1 MKKLLALLL
10 ALLMCTACLAACGE
24 EPVVEDEPVLA
35 DAVAYLNSLYKDA
48 TPSTPSDYDLVGTI
62 MINSVPFAVT
72 WAVDTDVITIK
83 ESTTAGFYTVDVPDK
98 NDAELAYVLT
108 ATVAD
113 AAGATESKSFNRTMP
128 VVDKSSIVSEPQAD
142 TAYKFYMVQAN
153 VGQTLYATHELQDN
167 KYIKSTADAAAA
179 PDFFAEKVDGGFKFY
194 TLIDN
199 VKNYVTGSTTKSE
212 DGKVSKY
219 LNYSAEGTVWTY
231 VADVNAWVCTVDGTE
246 YVVGTYSSYNTFCIS
261 ESSYITPDNTG
272 KTQFPAGVIA
282 KADAESA
289 APAETPDVYT
299 TPADIV
305 NAAYALAEDAV
316 LSAGEKYT
324 LTGVITA
331 VNSAYSEQYGN
342 ITVTITVADM
352 TDKPLECYRLKGE
365 GADKIQVGDN
375 ITVTGIIK
383 NYKGKVEF
391 DAGCTLDA
399 YQTAEQIV
407 TAAYALEQGK
417 SLENKATLT
426 GVITAV
432 NTPYSEQ
439 YKNVTVTIKVGDMAD
454 KLIECFRLKGEGAD
468 TIKEGDTI
476 TVYGELTNYN
486 GKIEFNSGCIL
497 LAVAGAEAEGEA
509 EEPAAPA
516 VPTETTPIATLAAMT
531 EASTESFLVKGKVSE
546 VKNTTYGNLY
556 IQDEAGNTLY
566 IYGLYDATGA
576 VRYDAMA
583 ADAQPQVGDT
593 ITVLGPI
600 SIYKETPQLANA
612 KLIACE

>member
-1 MKKLLALLL
+1 MKKLFALLL
-10 ALLMCTACLAACGE
+10 AMLMCLGCLAACGE
-24 EPVVEDEPVLA
+24 DTVDENAPALA
-35 DAVAYLNSLYKDA
+35 DAVTYLNSLYKDA
-48 TPSTPSDYDLVGTI
+48 AESTPVDYDVVGKI
-62 MINSVPFAVT
+62 MINSVEFGVT
-72 WAVDTDVITIK
+72 WTVDNEAIAIK

-98 NDAELAYVLT
+98 NDAEMPYVLT
-108 ATVAD
+108 ATVTD
-113 AAGATESKSFNRTMP
+113 AAGNSESKSFNRSVP
-128 VVDKSSIVSEPQAD
+128 VVDTSSIVSNPEAD

-167 KYIKSTADAAAA
+167 KYIKSTADAKAA
-179 PDFFAEKVDGGFKFY
+179 PDFFAEAAEGGFKFY
-194 TLIDN
+194 TLIDDA
-199 VKNYVTGSTTKSE
+199 KNYVTGSTVKAE

-231 VADVNAWVCTVDGTE
+231 VADVNAWTTVIDGTE

-261 ESSYITPDNTG
+261 ESSYITAENTG
-272 KTQFPAGVIA
+272 KTQFPAGLIA

-289 APAETPDVYT
+289 APAEGPEVYT
-299 TPADIV
+299 NAADIV

-342 ITVTITVADM
+342 VTVTITVADM
-352 TDKPLECYRLKGE
+352 ADKPIECFRLKGE

-399 YQTAEQIV
+399 YKTAETIV
-407 TAAYALEQGK
+407 TEAYALEAGN
-417 SLENKATLT
+417 SLAEKYTLT
-426 GVITAV
+426 GVITTV

-439 YKNVTVTIKVGDMAD
+439 YGNVTVTIQVGDMAD

-486 GKIEFNSGCIL
+486 GKIEFNSGCVL
-497 LAVAGAEAEGEA
+497 V
-509 EEPAAPA
+509 PAAQ
-516 VPTETTPIATLAAMT
+516 T
-531 EASTESFLVKGKVSE
+531 EA
-546 VKNTTYGNLY
+546 
-556 IQDEAGNTLY
+556 
-566 IYGLYDATGA
+566 
-576 VRYDAMA
+576 
-583 ADAQPQVGDT
+583 
-593 ITVLGPI
+593 
-600 SIYKETPQLANA
+600 
-612 KLIACE
+612 

>member
-1 MKKLLALLL
+1 MKKLFALLL
-10 ALLMCTACLAACGE
+10 AMLMCMSCLAACGD
-24 EPVVEDEPVLA
+24 EPVVIEGPTLD
-35 DAVAYLNSLYKDA
+35 DAAAYLYNLYKDGA
-48 TPSTPSDYDLVGTI
+48 VSTPSDYDVAGKILI
-62 MINSVPFAVT
+62 DSVPFTVT
-72 WAVDTDVITIK
+72 WTVDNTAILIE
-83 ESTTAGFYTVDVPDK
+83 ESATAGFYTVNVPDK
-98 NDAELAYVLT
+98 NEAEMPYVLT
-108 ATVAD
+108 ATVSD
-113 AAGATESKSFNRTMP
+113 AEGNTTTKTFNRSMP
-128 VVDKSSIVSEPQAD
+128 VVDKSSIVSNPEAD
-142 TAYKFYMVQAN
+142 TAYKFFMAQAN

-167 KYIKSTADAAAA
+167 KYIKSTADAKAA
-179 PDFFAEKVDGGFKFY
+179 PDFFAEAADGGFKFY
-194 TLIDN
+194 TLIDGA
-199 VKNYVTGSTTKSE
+199 KNYVTASTTKSE

-231 VADVNAWVCTVDGTE
+231 VAEVNAWTTTVDGTE

-261 ESSYITPDNTG
+261 ESSYINAENTG
-272 KTQFPAGVIA
+272 KTQFPAGLVP

-289 APAETPDVYT
+289 APAEGPEVYKT
-299 TPADIV
+299 AADIV

-342 ITVTITVADM
+342 VTVTITVADM
-352 TDKPLECYRLKGE
+352 TDKPIECFRLKGE

-375 ITVTGIIK
+375 ITVTGVIK

-432 NTPYSEQ
+432 NTPYREQ
-439 YKNVTVTIKVGDMAD
+439 YKNVTVTIKVGEMAD

-486 GKIEFNSGCIL
+486 GKIEFNSGCVL
-497 LAVAGAEAEGEA
+497 LAVAGAEGET

-516 VPTETTPIATLAAMT
+516 VPTETTPIAALAAMT

-583 ADAQPQVGDT
+583 ADDQPQVGDT

>member
-10 ALLMCTACLAACGE
+10 AMLMCMACLAACGE

-62 MINSVPFAVT
+62 MINAIPFAVT
-72 WAVDTDVITIK
+72 WTVDTDVITIK
-83 ESTTAGFYTVDVPDK
+83 ASETAGFYTVDVPDK

-108 ATVAD
+108 ATVTD

-128 VVDKSSIVSEPQAD
+128 VVDKSSIVSNPEAD

-167 KYIKSTADAAAA
+167 KYIKSTTDAAAA

-199 VKNYVTGSTTKSE
+199 VKNYVTASTTKSE

-231 VADVNAWVCTVDGTE
+231 VADVNAWTTVVDGTE

-272 KTQFPAGVIA
+272 KTQFPAGVIG
-282 KADAESA
+282 KADAEAA
-289 APAETPDVYT
+289 APAEGPEVYKT
-299 TPADIV
+299 ETDIV
-305 NAAYALAEDAV
+305 NAAYELAEDAV

-331 VNSAYSEQYGN
+331 VNSAYSEQYKN
-342 ITVTITVADM
+342 VTVTITVAGM
-352 TDKPLECYRLKGE
+352 ADKAIECYRLKGE

-399 YQTAEQIV
+399 YQTAAQIV
-407 TAAYALEQGK
+407 EAAYALEEGK

-426 GVITAV
+426 GVITTV
-432 NTPYSEQ
+432 NSAYSEQ
-439 YKNVTVTIKVGDMAD
+439 YKNITVTIQVGEMAD
-454 KLIECFRLKGEGAD
+454 KLIECYRLKGEGAD

-476 TVYGELTNYN
+476 TVYGELTNYK
-486 GKIEFNSGCIL
+486 GKIEFNSGCVL
-497 LAVAGAEAEGEA
+497 V
-509 EEPAAPA
+509 PAAK
-516 VPTETTPIATLAAMT
+516 T
-531 EASTESFLVKGKVSE
+531 EA
-546 VKNTTYGNLY
+546 
-556 IQDEAGNTLY
+556 
-566 IYGLYDATGA
+566 
-576 VRYDAMA
+576 
-583 ADAQPQVGDT
+583 
-593 ITVLGPI
+593 
-600 SIYKETPQLANA
+600 
-612 KLIACE
+612 